1 MPVVENAAQKFAG
14 LKPYLPEG
22 SFRKVLP
29 YFENYPIFLK
39 ITRERRTILGDYRH
53 PSREH
58 PLHRISVNSTLN
70 PYSFLITLL
79 HELAHMLTYI
89 QYGRKA
95 SPHGAEWQSQYR
107 QVFKPFLNKGVFPPE
122 LEAVIKSSLNKVKAA
137 TCSDPDLYR
146 ALKAYDRRQRHVR
159 YVEAIAIGGIFQI
172 EDGRRFKMIGK
183 MRTRYKCQELQTKR
197 LYYFNAMVEVV
208 ELKKKA

>member
-14 LKPYLPEG
+14 LKPYLPKG

-58 PLHRISVNSTLN
+58 PLHRISVNGTLN
-70 PYSFLITLL
+70 AYSFLVTLL
-79 HELAHMLTYI
+79 HELAHMLTYVA
-89 QYGRKA
+89 YGRKA
-95 SPHGAEWQSQYR
+95 LPHGAEWQNQYR
-107 QVFKPFLNKGVFPPE
+107 QVFKPFLNKGIFPPE

-146 ALKAYDRRQRHVR
+146 ALKAYDPRPKSVR
-159 YVEAIAIGGIFQI
+159 YVEEIAVGDVFQI

-183 MRTRYKCQELQTKR
+183 MRTRYKCQEMGSKR

-208 ELKKKA
+208 ELKKEA

>member
-1 MPVVENAAQKFAG
+1 MPLVENAAQKFAG
-14 LKPYLPEG
+14 LKPYLPKG

-29 YFENYPIFLK
+29 YFENYSIFLK

-53 PSREH
+53 PNREY
-58 PLHRISVNSTLN
+58 PIHRISVNGSLN
-70 PYSFLITLL
+70 PYSFLVTLL

-95 SPHGAEWQSQYR
+95 SPHGVEWQSQYR
-107 QVFKPFLNKGVFPPE
+107 EVFKPFLSKGIFPPE
-122 LEAVIKSSLNKVKAA
+122 LEAVIKSSLRQVKAA

-146 ALKAYDRRQRHVR
+146 ALKAYDYRPRHIR
-159 YVEAIAIGGIFQI
+159 YVEEIGVGGIFQI

-183 MRTRYKCQELQTKR
+183 MRTRYKCQEISSKQ

-208 ELKKKA
+208 VLKNPA